1 MIDIKQF
8 RENATKENLCSEYVH
23 KWDACGSRKQYID
36 LALSTKGVDYLCD
49 SIAKGW
55 GISPQYICNSFNAFI
70 NGRYISL
77 QNGYESEMY
86 CQHKGEVKA
95 RTTVILVLESEIEIE
110 VPKSYVC
117 HIYVAGKS
125 TVNVKGEGEC
135 ILICYGDN
143 IESKHEGNVRFKR
156 INKRDRDRYD

>member
-8 RENATKENLCSEYVH
+8 RENATKENLCSEYVQ

-55 GISPQYICNSFNAFI
+55 GISPQYICDNFNVFI
-70 NGRYISL
+70 NGNYISL
-77 QNGYESEMY
+77 QNGYDSEMY
-86 CQHKGEVKA
+86 CRYKGEVLA
-95 RTTVILVLESEIEIE
+95 RTTVISVLESEIEIKI
-110 VPKSYVC
+110 PKSYLC

-125 TVNVKGEGEC
+125 KVNVKCEGEC

-143 IESKHEGNVRFKR
+143 IETKHEGNVRFR
-156 INKRDRDRYD
+156 QINKKERDRYD